1 MLLTALLLGIVEGA
15 TEFLPI
21 SSTGHLILAGWLVG
35 FQGNKAATF
44 EIFIQLGAILA
55 VMWVY
60 RHKLWKLCANRSET
74 HFAGRRG
81 LYLLAITTVPAL
93 IFGFLLHGVIKRYL
107 FNPLTVAIGL
117 LVGGIAMLLIERKAN
132 EESKL
137 GLDDLTRKEALSIG
151 LAQVLALFP
160 GVSRSGAT
168 IMGGLAVGINRET
181 AVEYSFLAAVPIMLA
196 ATGYDLL
203 KALPSLSGSD
213 VPFFAVGLIS
223 TFVSA
228 LIVVRWLLKY
238 VRQHNFVPFAWYRI
252 GLALLIFTSLALR

>member
-1 MLLTALLLGIVEGA
+1 MLPVAILLGIVEGA

-55 VMWVY
+55 VIWVY
-60 RHKLWKLCANRSET
+60 RQKFWKLLTNRSET
-74 HFAGRRG
+74 RFSGRRG
-81 LYLLAITTVPAL
+81 LNLLATTTIPAL
-93 IFGFLLHGVIKRYL
+93 VLGFLLHGVIKQFL
-107 FNPLTVAIGL
+107 FNPTTVAIGL
-117 LVGGIAMLLIERKAN
+117 LVGGIVMLIIERRAKN
-132 EESKL
+132 ETTLS
-137 GLDDLTRKEALSIG
+137 LDDLTLKQALGVG
-151 LAQVLALFP
+151 LAQTLALFP
-160 GVSRSGAT
+160 GISRSGAT
-168 IMGGLAVGINRET
+168 IMGGITLGINRET

-223 TFVSA
+223 AFISA
-228 LIVVRWLLKY
+228 LVVMRWLLKY
-238 VRQHNFVPFAWYRI
+238 VRRHNFVPFAWYRI
-252 GLALLIFTSLALR
+252 ALGVIVLILSR